1 MAAIL
6 HNFVD
11 AEQWEAENIVG
22 RLGLITHASFLLA
35 GFQTYGAR
43 PPSGHLLLR
52 RAGEAPTGS
61 LCLSRC
67 YTAPQLA
74 HRYGA
79 AAAALVVCAQG
90 SEIALLMFLTAGG
103 DWTSGAYL
111 ERLTAATVEPLL
123 SRARLGEAE
132 PWASRICRALADG
145 ACWGL
150 LRELCHGNGLALT
163 SLVPLPDDV
172 VVEILRRLPDAED
185 LARVECAG
193 RDLRRVVAERDGE
206 LWKPMYEAMREHH
219 RLWRRSWLPW
229 FLLGLERPAESE
241 PEEVELRS
249 WKEKFV
255 KARPRRLGRIFLPR
269 MFEPLLLRN
278 PWMELPSPSLGWWL
292 QDPPEQDTDSTK
304 GESTGGRRRN
314 VPRTRDS
321 HKNKWRGAGTGAI
334 HSPSSRYRWKHR

>member
-43 PPSGHLLLR
+43 PPSGHHLLR
-52 RAGEAPTGS
+52 RADESSTGS

-74 HRYGA
+74 HRDGA

-90 SEIALLMFLTAGG
+90 SEIALLMFLTA
-103 DWTSGAYL
+103 
-111 ERLTAATVEPLL
+111 PLL
-123 SRARLGEAE
+123 SRARLGDAE
-132 PWASRICRALADG
+132 PWASRICRALANG

-206 LWKPMYEAMREHH
+206 LWKPMYEAMREQ
-219 RLWRRSWLPW
+219 RWLWRRSWLPW

-241 PEEVELRS
+241 PEEVEVRS

-255 KARPRRLGRIFLPR
+255 KARPHRLGRIFFPR

-278 PWMELPSPSLGWWL
+278 PWMELPSPSLVWWL

-304 GESTGGRRRN
+304 GESTGGRCRN

-321 HKNKWRGAGTGAI
+321 HKNKWRGAGAGAI